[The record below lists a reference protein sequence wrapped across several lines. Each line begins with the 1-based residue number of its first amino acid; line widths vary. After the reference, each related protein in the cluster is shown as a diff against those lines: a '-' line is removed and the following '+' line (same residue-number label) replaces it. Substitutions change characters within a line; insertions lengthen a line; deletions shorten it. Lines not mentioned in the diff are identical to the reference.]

1 MIDVFTPIRISP
13 DCPTVVCSLT
23 TRCDSHHRAWLPS
36 MMHTVELDS
45 EVGCTPWSLTLRYY
59 AHLGAWLRG
68 VMHTMEFFEKLG
80 SLDSMVWCTPWSF
93 LNTFFHDSAVW
104 CTPWSQTRGMM
115 QTGDHFKNSN
125 ISAKCK
131 LNSKILYPV
140 YPGPRW
146 VQIMK
151 KIKVENL
158 VTHSL

>member
-1 MIDVFTPIRISP
+1 MCSP
-13 DCPTVVCSLT
+13 LKGFLLIVPLWCAV
-23 TRCDSHHRAWLPS
+23 WLHGVI
-36 MMHTVELDS
+36 HTIELDFP
-45 EVGCTPWSLTLRYY
+45 VWCTLWSLTLRWD
-59 AHLGAWLRG
+59 AHRGAWLCG
-68 VMHTMEFFEKLG
+68 IMHTLELDYGMWCTPWSFFEKLG

-131 LNSKILYPV
+131 LNSKILLYPV